1 VKNLCQLSQE
11 ELAIEE
17 FAIGS
22 QAVPISKRTGI
33 TTATRL
39 LANVHKPM
47 A

>member
-22 QAVPISKRTGI
+22 QAVSISKRTGI
-33 TTATRL
+33 ANCHLFTA
-39 LANVHKPM
+39 NSHKSM